1 MYLKKTEGDGVDT
14 ETLYNIMK
22 YAFIIDYMLENN
34 LVLFIDEYKVK
45 LIQNLL
51 KVDDNYAYVINLE
64 GEELHKEVQK
74 ILKIFFENVIINE

>member
-1 MYLKKTEGDGVDT
+1 MDT
-14 ETLYNIMK
+14 EALYNIMK

-45 LIQNLL
+45 LIQCLL
-51 KVDDNYAYVINLE
+51 KVDGNYAYLINLE

>member
-1 MYLKKTEGDGVDT
+1 MDT
-14 ETLYNIMK
+14 EALYNIMK
-22 YAFIIDYMLENN
+22 YAFIIDYKLENN
-34 LVLFIDEYKVK
+34 LDLFIDEYKVK

-51 KVDDNYAYVINLE
+51 KVDDNYAYLINLE

>member
-1 MYLKKTEGDGVDT
+1 
-14 ETLYNIMK
+14 MK
-22 YAFIIDYMLENN
+22 YAFIIDYKLENN
-34 LVLFIDEYKVK
+34 LDLFIDEYKVK

-51 KVDDNYAYVINLE
+51 KVDDNYAYLINLE

>member
-1 MYLKKTEGDGVDT
+1 MDT
-14 ETLYNIMK
+14 EALYNIMK

>member
-1 MYLKKTEGDGVDT
+1 MDT
-14 ETLYNIMK
+14 EALYNIMK
-22 YAFIIDYMLENN
+22 YAFIIDYKLENN
-34 LVLFIDEYKVK
+34 LDLFIDEYKVK